1 MMKPFKIKHSLIICF
16 ASGLFLTA
24 CNNDH
29 DENSTVVTPP
39 KADTSLYLQTKQPY
53 QPQQKLSSYEA
64 MPAGYRAVFTEL
76 VARHGS
82 RGLSSIKYD
91 LALYNM

>member
-24 CNNDH
+24 CNND
-29 DENSTVVTPP
+29 DNSAVVVPP

-64 MPAGYRAVFTEL
+64 TPAGYRAVFTEL

-82 RGLSSIKYD
+82 RGLSSIK
-91 LALYNM
+91 LYTTCG